1 MSSTSTASLALATA
15 QEMAQSDVRLSWLG
29 RFGRMT
35 LFLIQVV
42 PGILYW
48 LITFTTITMPTFLFT
63 LFSTSLTFTMNA
75 TTLALIL
82 VAFVSTISWFV
93 RYRFLNMYARLPPE
107 PQRKEPQIDL
117 YPDTQEEGSKS
128 GFSNYLDEFLSAI
141 KVFGYLERPVFHELT
156 RSMQTRKL
164 IAGETLNLEDEKG
177 FCLVVDGLVEI
188 FVKSSREG
196 RESDSELNDFR
207 HDSSDS
213 GDNHHLGNGHQGYQ
227 LLTEVKNGAP
237 MSSLFSILSLFTEDV
252 KLRHTEDDDLDSVSS
267 SAGFRQQHFP
277 MSNGF
282 GLDHRHHDTP
292 PSLPTSP
299 IFGSA
304 SQHGEAKA
312 RDRRS
317 STMAGSAA
325 GSTLPKVPPLSLDV
339 DEDQQKPKSRP
350 RRTQTQSAHPDIV
363 ARATVDTTI
372 AIIPASAF
380 RRLTRVY
387 PKATAHIVQVILTRL
402 QRVTLATGHS
412 YLGLTSEVLRTEKHM
427 NKYTTYELPNFLR
440 GDALERLKEK
450 FTRERERIGAEEGSK
465 GIALHNA
472 AAGRRRGSSNSLRKE
487 ATVHALSARVSPAA
501 NMTTFEQPSRDIGA
515 NPSPGD
521 LLTNIQMSR
530 SGGRRS
536 INMSQGAIP
545 GFAPGPEV
553 WPHDS
558 QSPLTQKTFNP
569 FANTLNPRV
578 TLHRQESVDED
589 SMFRGSILECIFKA
603 IGLTNTKNALR
614 MSDSVEASPRL
625 VSYDQKRQKAVFTS
639 NAFGFIDPYEAA
651 GDGDTESITS
661 GGISVGGYP
670 STQGL
675 AHELKDEVEI
685 VYFPKGSVLVEQ
697 GERNP
702 GLYYV
707 IDGFLDVSV
716 PVDDK
721 SESTVLGPSHRPSMS
736 SKYVDETLSPLS
748 RTKTASS
755 RASGS
760 GPHNSSDGKR
770 RKSIG
775 RKSLALIK
783 PGGIAGY
790 IGTISSYRSFIDVV
804 AKTDVYVGFLPRSSL
819 ERIVEKYP
827 VVLLTMAK
835 RLTSLLPRLI
845 LHIDFALEWVQVSAG
860 QVIYHQGDDSDAIYI
875 VLNGRLRLVL
885 NNEEAEMKVVGE
897 YGQGESVGELEVMT
911 ESTRPATLHAIRDT
925 ELAKFP
931 RTLFNSLAQ
940 EHPGIT
946 IKISKIIA
954 SRMRALIEDPIFD
967 QGKEKVQGAKSNKV
981 SSTLNLR
988 TVAILPVTAGVPV
1001 VEFASRLMNALTQ
1014 IGATNGVTSLNQ
1026 AAILNH
1032 LGRHA
1037 FSRMGKLKLSQYLA
1051 DLEEKYGLVLYVAD
1065 TNVNSPWTQTCISQ
1079 ADCILLVGLAEGS
1092 PAIGEYER
1100 FLLGMKT
1107 TARKELVLLHADRF
1121 SPPGT
1126 TRAWLRNRVWING
1139 GHHHVQ
1145 MEFRSSVPV
1154 HPQTRRFGHA
1164 LKQRVQVLQAEI
1176 QKYTSRRVRQT
1187 PLYSADTPFKGDFH
1201 RIARRLCGKSIGLVL
1216 GGGGARG
1223 IAQVGIIRALEEAGI
1238 PIDIVGG
1245 TSIGAFIGALYA
1257 RDADVVPMYGRA
1269 KKFAGRMASMWR
1281 FALDLTYPSASY
1293 TTGHEFNRGIFKTFG
1308 NNQIE
1313 DFWLE
1318 FYCNTTNISKSRS
1331 EIHTSG
1337 YAWRYVRASMSLAGL
1352 LPPLCDEGSMLL
1364 DGGYVDN
1371 LTVTHMKSL
1380 GADVI
1385 FAIDVGSLDDDT
1397 PQTFGDSL
1405 SGFWAFAN
1413 RWNPFSSY
1421 PNPPTLAEIQ
1431 ARLAYVSSVD
1441 ALERA
1446 KNTPGCLYMRPPI
1459 DDYGTLE
1466 FGKFD
1471 EIYQVGYTFGQSF
1484 LAQMRDQGV
1493 LPLVDETE
1501 EKKALRRTMAP
1512 RRANVTFMDYPM
1524 VFQGGTLGSED
1535 QIRISTLEA
1544 EIVALKAKRDE
1555 DRKEKDRLRTENAG
1569 LKKELEE
1576 IQAKAKA
1583 DRMTIIFHSLQSKIA
1598 LTYLQPIQF
1607 IPAVLY
1613 VESPFKGLR
1622 RFDEKGVIVAIES
1635 VTGLDEKKVVESLF
1649 PRLGW
1654 SASDVLIRVAKEGQ
1668 FFFPGFIDTHIHASQ
1683 YPNAGI
1689 FGKTTLLD
1697 WLNTYTFPMESSLA
1711 SQSKAKTVYTR
1722 CIERTLSHGT
1732 TTAAYY
1738 ATISVPSTN
1747 LLAELCL
1754 SHGQRAFIGRC
1765 CMDSLSPDYYRD
1777 ESAASS
1783 IADTKATIEHIK
1795 KIDPQNALVTAIITP
1810 RFAPSCTS
1818 ELMHGLGALHKETN
1832 LPIQTH
1838 ISENKNEI
1846 ELVNKL
1852 FPGHEHYTGVYDDHG
1867 LLTSKTIL
1875 AHGVHLSEAEV
1886 DLIVKKEAKISHCP
1900 ASNSAI
1906 TSGTAK
1912 VRWLLQKGV
1921 EIGLGTDVS
1930 GGYSASILEAVRQ
1943 AALVSRH
1950 VAMAGDEEAKLSIE
1964 EVLYLGTQGG
1974 AKVVGL
1980 EDKVGSF
1987 VVGKEWDAQL
1997 IGLGSVDTS
2006 VIGDGEGNVDIF
2018 GWETW
2023 DDRVAKWV
2031 YNGDDRNTLAVWVK
2045 GRLVHERKL

>member
-1 MSSTSTASLALATA
+1 MTASPDTGILLSTTSATESVASAFQHTFLSDRMNSTATSLLAVATSTGQPDS
-15 QEMAQSDVRLSWLG
+15 QNSRSWLG
-29 RFGRMT
+29 IFGRMT
-35 LFLIQVV
+35 LFLIRVI

-48 LITFTTITMPTFLFT
+48 LITFSTITMPTFLFT

-75 TTLALIL
+75 TTLMLIL
-82 VAFVSTISWFV
+82 VALVSTVSWFV
-93 RYRFLNMYARLPPE
+93 RYRFLNMYSRLPPE
-107 PQRKEPQIDL
+107 PQRKEPEIDL
-117 YPDTQEEGSKS
+117 YPDTQDEGSKS

-164 IAGETLNLEDEKG
+164 IAGETLNLEEEKG

-188 FVKSSREG
+188 FVKSARENG
-196 RESDSELNDFR
+196 DSGSDGGNYRPEDYSDSDDDQR
-207 HDSSDS
+207 GS
-213 GDNHHLGNGHQGYQ
+213 NGHQGYQ

-252 KLRHTEDDDLDSVSS
+252 KLRHSDDDEIESGTS
-267 SAGFRQQHFP
+267 SAGYSRQRFP
-277 MSNGF
+277 SSTGF
-282 GLDHRHHDTP
+282 GSFHNSHDTP

-299 IFGSA
+299 IYGAPIQNGKPST
-304 SQHGEAKA
+304 

-317 STMAGSAA
+317 STIAS
-325 GSTLPKVPPLSLDV
+325 STVGGNLPRVPPLSLDV
-339 DEDQQKPKSRP
+339 QNSEPSKFRP
-350 RRTQTQSAHPDIV
+350 SARRAKTNSVHPDIV

-380 RRLTRVY
+380 RRLTRIY

-427 NKYTTYELPNFLR
+427 NKYTTHELPNFLR

-450 FTRERERIGAEEGSK
+450 FNRERERAATEDGSK

-472 AAGRRRGSSNSLRKE
+472 RVGRRRRSSNSLRKE
-487 ATVHALSARVSPAA
+487 ATIHALAGKASPSVS
-501 NMTTFEQPSRDIGA
+501 TSTFEPPQPSDTGVS
-515 NPSPGD
+515 PSPGD

-530 SGGRRS
+530 TGGRRTGS
-536 INMSQGAIP
+536 TLGPNLQ
-545 GFAPGPEV
+545 GPEV
-553 WPHDS
+553 FHHDAE
-558 QSPLTQKTFNP
+558 SPLGRRSLNP
-569 FANTLNPRV
+569 FAPQMHPRM
-578 TLHRQESVDED
+578 TLHRQESIDED

-603 IGLTNTKNALR
+603 IGLTNTKIALK

-625 VSYDQKRQKAVFTS
+625 VSYDQKRQKAVFS
-639 NAFGFIDPYEAA
+639 NNAFGFIDPYEGSA
-651 GDGDTESITS
+651 DGDSESMTS
-661 GGISVGGYP
+661 GGVSAGGFP
-670 STQGL
+670 STQSL
-675 AHELKDEVEI
+675 ANELKDEIEI
-685 VYFPKGSVLVEQ
+685 VFFPKGSVLVEQ

-716 PVDDK
+716 PVDEK
-721 SESTVLGPSHRPSMS
+721 SETGVLGQSYRPSAS
-736 SKYVDETLSPLS
+736 NKNLEETLAPLS
-748 RTKTASS
+748 RTRTGSS

-760 GPHNSSDGKR
+760 GVASASTDGKK
-770 RKSIG
+770 RKAG

-845 LHIDFALEWVQVSAG
+845 LHIDFALEWVQVNAG

-885 NNEEAEMKVVGE
+885 NNEEVGMKVVGE

-931 RTLFNSLAQ
+931 KTLFNSLAQ

-954 SRMRALIEDPIFD
+954 SRMRALIEDPVFV
-967 QGKEKVQGAKSNKV
+967 QGKKESGGATNNKV
-981 SSTLNLR
+981 SSTINLR

-1001 VEFASRLMNALTQ
+1001 VEFGSRLMNALTQ
-1014 IGATNGVTSLNQ
+1014 IGASNGVTSLNY

-1065 TNVNSPWTQTCISQ
+1065 TSVNSPWTQTCISQ

-1092 PAIGEYER
+1092 PAVGEYER

-1121 SPPGT
+1121 TPPGL
-1126 TRAWLRNRVWING
+1126 TRSWLRNRVWING

-1145 MEFRSSVPV
+1145 MAFRTSSVPV
-1154 HPQTRRFGHA
+1154 HPQTRKFGSA
-1164 LKQRVQVLQAEI
+1164 LKQRVQVIQAEI

-1187 PLYSADTPFKGDFH
+1187 PLYSAETPFKGDFH
-1201 RIARRLCGKSIGLVL
+1201 RIARRICGKSVGLVL

-1223 IAQVGIIRALEEAGI
+1223 ISQVGIIRALEEAGI
-1238 PIDIVGG
+1238 PIDIIGG
-1245 TSIGAFIGALYA
+1245 TSIGSFIGALYA

-1308 NNQIE
+1308 NTQIE

-1371 LTVTHMKSL
+1371 LTVSHMKSL

-1385 FAIDVGSLDDDT
+1385 FAVDVGSLDDDT

-1413 RWNPFSSY
+1413 RWNPFSSF

-1446 KNTPGCLYMRPPI
+1446 KTTPGCLYMRPPI
-1459 DDYGTLE
+1459 DAYGTLD

-1471 EIYQVGYTFGQSF
+1471 EIYQVGYKYGQEY
-1484 LAQMRDQGV
+1484 LADMRERGV
-1493 LPLVDETE
+1493 LPIVDETE
-1501 EKKALRRTMAP
+1501 EKRALRRTMAP
-1512 RRANVTFMDYPM
+1512 RRA
-1524 VFQGGTLGSED
+1524 
-1535 QIRISTLEA
+1535 
-1544 EIVALKAKRDE
+1544 
-1555 DRKEKDRLRTENAG
+1555 
-1569 LKKELEE
+1569 
-1576 IQAKAKA
+1576 
-1583 DRMTIIFHSLQSKIA
+1583 
-1598 LTYLQPIQF
+1598 
-1607 IPAVLY
+1607 
-1613 VESPFKGLR
+1613 
-1622 RFDEKGVIVAIES
+1622 
-1635 VTGLDEKKVVESLF
+1635 
-1649 PRLGW
+1649 
-1654 SASDVLIRVAKEGQ
+1654 
-1668 FFFPGFIDTHIHASQ
+1668 
-1683 YPNAGI
+1683 
-1689 FGKTTLLD
+1689 
-1697 WLNTYTFPMESSLA
+1697 
-1711 SQSKAKTVYTR
+1711 
-1722 CIERTLSHGT
+1722 
-1732 TTAAYY
+1732 
-1738 ATISVPSTN
+1738 
-1747 LLAELCL
+1747 
-1754 SHGQRAFIGRC
+1754 
-1765 CMDSLSPDYYRD
+1765 
-1777 ESAASS
+1777 S
-1783 IADTKATIEHIK
+1783 I
-1795 KIDPQNALVTAIITP
+1795 
-1810 RFAPSCTS
+1810 
-1818 ELMHGLGALHKETN
+1818 
-1832 LPIQTH
+1832 
-1838 ISENKNEI
+1838 
-1846 ELVNKL
+1846 
-1852 FPGHEHYTGVYDDHG
+1852 
-1867 LLTSKTIL
+1867 
-1875 AHGVHLSEAEV
+1875 
-1886 DLIVKKEAKISHCP
+1886 
-1900 ASNSAI
+1900 
-1906 TSGTAK
+1906 
-1912 VRWLLQKGV
+1912 
-1921 EIGLGTDVS
+1921 
-1930 GGYSASILEAVRQ
+1930 
-1943 AALVSRH
+1943 
-1950 VAMAGDEEAKLSIE
+1950 
-1964 EVLYLGTQGG
+1964 
-1974 AKVVGL
+1974 
-1980 EDKVGSF
+1980 
-1987 VVGKEWDAQL
+1987 
-1997 IGLGSVDTS
+1997 
-2006 VIGDGEGNVDIF
+2006 
-2018 GWETW
+2018 
-2023 DDRVAKWV
+2023 
-2031 YNGDDRNTLAVWVK
+2031 
-2045 GRLVHERKL
+2045 

>member
-1 MSSTSTASLALATA
+1 MSSGPTASLALSTG
-15 QEMAQSDVRLSWLG
+15 QEIANAVPSRSWIAILG
-29 RFGRMT
+29 SAA
-35 LFLIQVV
+35 LFMIKVI

-48 LITFTTITMPTFLFT
+48 LITFCTITMPTFLFT

-82 VAFVSTISWFV
+82 VAFMSTISWFV

-141 KVFGYLERPVFHELT
+141 KIFGYLERPVFHELT

-164 IAGETLNLEDEKG
+164 IAGETLNLEEEKG

-196 RESDSELNDFR
+196 RESDSEPNNAH
-207 HDSSDS
+207 HDSTDS
-213 GDNHHLGNGHQGYQ
+213 GDDQHLGNGHQGYQ

-252 KLRHTEDDDLDSVSS
+252 KLRYTEDDEPESGTS
-267 SAGFRQQHFP
+267 SAGYRHSHFP
-277 MSNGF
+277 RDPHFRLEHS
-282 GLDHRHHDTP
+282 HHDTP

-299 IFGSA
+299 IYGAPSQNGSA
-304 SQHGEAKA
+304 KP

-317 STMAGSAA
+317 STIAT
-325 GSTLPKVPPLSLDV
+325 STTVNALPKVPPLSLDSNIGHS
-339 DEDQQKPKSRP
+339 KPKPRP
-350 RRTQTQSAHPDIV
+350 RRTQTYSAHPDIV

-450 FTRERERIGAEEGSK
+450 FNREKERAGPEDGSK
-465 GIALHNA
+465 GIALHNSG
-472 AAGRRRGSSNSLRKE
+472 AGRRRRSSNSLRKE
-487 ATVHALSARVSPAA
+487 ATVHALSAKVSPSVAT
-501 NMTTFEQPSRDIGA
+501 NTFEPPTFRDAGA

-530 SGGRRS
+530 SGGRRVG
-536 INMSQGAIP
+536 NFSQGAT
-545 GFAPGPEV
+545 PGPEV
-553 WPHDS
+553 WQHDS
-558 QSPLTQKTFNP
+558 QSPLAQRTFNP
-569 FANTLNPRV
+569 FASNLNPRV

-625 VSYDQKRQKAVFTS
+625 VSYDQRRQKAVFTN
-639 NAFGFIDPYEAA
+639 NAFGFIDPYEAS
-651 GDGDTESITS
+651 GDGDSESMTS
-661 GGISVGGYP
+661 GGISAGGFP

-716 PVDDK
+716 PADDK
-721 SESTVLGPSHRPSMS
+721 PETTVLGPSHRS
-736 SKYVDETLSPLS
+736 SVSAKLGEESLAPLF
-748 RTKTASS
+748 RTRTVSS

-760 GPHNSSDGKR
+760 GIQTGTEGKK
-770 RKSIG
+770 RKSVG

-931 RTLFNSLAQ
+931 KTLFNSLAQ

-967 QGKEKVQGAKSNKV
+967 QGKKEVQGAKSNKV

-1001 VEFASRLMNALTQ
+1001 VEFANKLMNALTQ
-1014 IGATNGVTSLNQ
+1014 IGAPNGVTSLNQ

-1121 SPPGT
+1121 CPSGT

-1145 MEFRSSVPV
+1145 MAFRTSSVPV

-1238 PIDIVGG
+1238 PIDIIGG
-1245 TSIGAFIGALYA
+1245 TSIGAFIGALYS

-1308 NNQIE
+1308 NTQIE

-1446 KNTPGCLYMRPPI
+1446 KTTPGCLYMRPPI
-1459 DDYGTLE
+1459 DDYGTLD

-1471 EIYQVGYTFGQSF
+1471 EIYQVGYKFGQSF
-1484 LAQMRDQGV
+1484 LAQMRDRGV

-1512 RRANVTFMDYPM
+1512 RRA
-1524 VFQGGTLGSED
+1524 
-1535 QIRISTLEA
+1535 
-1544 EIVALKAKRDE
+1544 
-1555 DRKEKDRLRTENAG
+1555 
-1569 LKKELEE
+1569 
-1576 IQAKAKA
+1576 
-1583 DRMTIIFHSLQSKIA
+1583 
-1598 LTYLQPIQF
+1598 
-1607 IPAVLY
+1607 
-1613 VESPFKGLR
+1613 
-1622 RFDEKGVIVAIES
+1622 
-1635 VTGLDEKKVVESLF
+1635 
-1649 PRLGW
+1649 
-1654 SASDVLIRVAKEGQ
+1654 
-1668 FFFPGFIDTHIHASQ
+1668 
-1683 YPNAGI
+1683 
-1689 FGKTTLLD
+1689 
-1697 WLNTYTFPMESSLA
+1697 
-1711 SQSKAKTVYTR
+1711 
-1722 CIERTLSHGT
+1722 
-1732 TTAAYY
+1732 
-1738 ATISVPSTN
+1738 
-1747 LLAELCL
+1747 
-1754 SHGQRAFIGRC
+1754 
-1765 CMDSLSPDYYRD
+1765 
-1777 ESAASS
+1777 S
-1783 IADTKATIEHIK
+1783 I
-1795 KIDPQNALVTAIITP
+1795 
-1810 RFAPSCTS
+1810 
-1818 ELMHGLGALHKETN
+1818 
-1832 LPIQTH
+1832 
-1838 ISENKNEI
+1838 
-1846 ELVNKL
+1846 
-1852 FPGHEHYTGVYDDHG
+1852 
-1867 LLTSKTIL
+1867 
-1875 AHGVHLSEAEV
+1875 
-1886 DLIVKKEAKISHCP
+1886 
-1900 ASNSAI
+1900 
-1906 TSGTAK
+1906 
-1912 VRWLLQKGV
+1912 
-1921 EIGLGTDVS
+1921 
-1930 GGYSASILEAVRQ
+1930 
-1943 AALVSRH
+1943 
-1950 VAMAGDEEAKLSIE
+1950 
-1964 EVLYLGTQGG
+1964 
-1974 AKVVGL
+1974 
-1980 EDKVGSF
+1980 
-1987 VVGKEWDAQL
+1987 
-1997 IGLGSVDTS
+1997 
-2006 VIGDGEGNVDIF
+2006 
-2018 GWETW
+2018 
-2023 DDRVAKWV
+2023 
-2031 YNGDDRNTLAVWVK
+2031 
-2045 GRLVHERKL
+2045 